1 MLMLESA
8 LDAAHMLRFYRLER
22 EEAYVVCK
30 PIWWQCTRQHISILH
45 STQQRI
51 PWLPADSLKRIHC
64 RVDNESDSRRKGDAA
79 SGANGKPVVVLFDAS
94 KKEMFYPTNG
104 FKKLARK
111 LKSIC
116 KVDINKDDLP
126 KDRIKDA
133 NVLVFAGVRERFS
146 STEFATLKEFL
157 HGGGSILMMLGEGGE
172 QSFDTN
178 LNGWLED
185 YGIFVNPDAVIR
197 TMYHKYHHPEEVLI
211 SNGVVNREIA
221 CMVNE
226 LSGKKDMMFTGD
238 FPGNEN
244 KAHNLEKDQKGL
256 SFAYPYGATLNVKK
270 PSAPIL
276 STGCISY
283 PANRPVVAVWQEG
296 GISTPSHSVKSGRLV
311 VFGSAQCFTD
321 DWVDKEENAKL
332 QEVVFRW
339 LLKDK
344 AINFNAVDAEDP
356 DLSEYNRLPD
366 TQALSERLRSC
377 MQESEEL
384 PKDFVRLFDDSL
396 FKFDTSLIPEA
407 VSLHRELGVKYEP
420 LTLIPPQFECPLPPL
435 KSAVFPPTLHE
446 PPPPVLDQFDLDEH
460 FASESLRLVQ
470 LTNKCSDDDLE
481 YYIKE
486 SADILGIL
494 PKLDPDRS
502 DAKYILEFIFQK
514 IVHFKKLNQDAPVT
528 ARNTSSSSSGKG
540 SLMQHSGSSIRGF
553 DDRSRTDYDDS
564 KVSTP

>member
-1 MLMLESA
+1 M
-8 LDAAHMLRFYRLER
+8 DD
-22 EEAYVVCK
+22 
-30 PIWWQCTRQHISILH
+30 
-45 STQQRI
+45 
-51 PWLPADSLKRIHC
+51 DSQ
-64 RVDNESDSRRKGDAA
+64 SRRKGDAA
-79 SGANGKPVVVLFDAS
+79 AGGKSVVVLFDAS

-104 FKKLARK
+104 LKKLARK
-111 LKSIC
+111 LKPIC
-116 KVDINKDDLP
+116 KVDINKDDLS

-133 NVLVFAGVRERFS
+133 SVLVFAGVRERFS

-178 LNGWLED
+178 LNGWLKD

-197 TMYHKYHHPEEVLI
+197 TVYHKYHHPKEVLI

-221 CMVNE
+221 RMVNE

-256 SFAYPYGATLNVKK
+256 SFVYPYGATLNVKK

-276 STGCISY
+276 STGYISY
-283 PANRPVVAVWQEG
+283 PVNRPVVAVWQEG
-296 GISTPSHSVKSGRLV
+296 GISAPSHSVKSGRLV

-321 DWVDKEENAKL
+321 DWIDKEENAKL

-384 PKDFVRLFDDSL
+384 PKDFTRLFDDSL

-435 KSAVFPPTLHE
+435 KSAVFPPTLRE
-446 PPPPVLDQFDLDEH
+446 PPPPALDQFDLDEH
-460 FASESLRLVQ
+460 FASESLRLAQ

-481 YYIKE
+481 YYVKE

-494 PKLDPDRS
+494 SKLDSDRN
-502 DAKYILEFIFQK
+502 DAKHILEFIFQK

-528 ARNTSSSSSGKG
+528 VGNAVSSSSAKGSPLQHSSSSS
-540 SLMQHSGSSIRGF
+540 SRGF
-553 DDRSRTDYDDS
+553 GDRSRMDYDDS